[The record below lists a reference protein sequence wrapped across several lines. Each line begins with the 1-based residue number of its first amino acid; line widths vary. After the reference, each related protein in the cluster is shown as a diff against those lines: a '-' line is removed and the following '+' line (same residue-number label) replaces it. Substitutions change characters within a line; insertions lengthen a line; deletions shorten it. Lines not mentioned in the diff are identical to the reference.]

1 MNNLKLT
8 KKKDL
13 ILAAVIIVI
22 AIVMYIIM
30 NQMQSD
36 NGEIVKI
43 TVDGNVY
50 GTYSLTKNQEI
61 EIKTDKGKNIVW
73 IHDNCVEM
81 KEADCPDK
89 YCVKQGKITKTDK
102 ILYVFH
108 TRLLWKLQYQTIQ
121 KVMRQML
128 LQNRSF

>member
-50 GTYSLTKNQEI
+50 GTYSLTKNHEI
-61 EIKTDKGKNIVW
+61 EIKLIKV
-73 IHDNCVEM
+73 
-81 KEADCPDK
+81 K
-89 YCVKQGKITKTDK
+89 YSLDS
-102 ILYVFH
+102 
-108 TRLLWKLQYQTIQ
+108 R
-121 KVMRQML
+121 
-128 LQNRSF
+128 

>member
-73 IHDNCVEM
+73 IHSNTLSCRN
-81 KEADCPDK
+81 
-89 YCVKQGKITKTDK
+89 Y
-102 ILYVFH
+102 
-108 TRLLWKLQYQTIQ
+108 LQVPSTENLGCTLPSR
-121 KVMRQML
+121 VTSTV
-128 LQNRSF
+128 N

>member
-73 IHDNCVEM
+73 IHDNCVERKKQM
-81 KEADCPDK
+81 SDK

-102 ILYVFH
+102 ILYVCH
-108 TRLLWKLQYQTIQ
+108 TRLLMEIAVSDNT

-128 LQNRSF
+128 LQNRSL

>member
-1 MNNLKLT
+1 M

-13 ILAAVIIVI
+13 ILVAVIIVI

-50 GTYSLTKNQEI
+50 NVTVEEGTGSTAGAAKAAAP
-61 EIKTDKGKNIVW
+61 KAAAPAPKAAPAAPKAAAPAAGAGW
-73 IHDNCVEM
+73 
-81 KEADCPDK
+81 
-89 YCVKQGKITKTDK
+89 
-102 ILYVFH
+102 
-108 TRLLWKLQYQTIQ
+108 R
-121 KVMRQML
+121 
-128 LQNRSF
+128 

>member
-13 ILAAVIIVI
+13 ILTAVIIVI

-89 YCVKQGKITKTDK
+89 YCVKQGK
-102 ILYVFH
+102 LYVCH

-128 LQNRSF
+128 LQNRSL

>member
-50 GTYSLTKNQEI
+50 GTYN
-61 EIKTDKGKNIVW
+61 
-73 IHDNCVEM
+73 IHDNGNYNNNC
-81 KEADCPDK
+81 C
-89 YCVKQGKITKTDK
+89 
-102 ILYVFH
+102 
-108 TRLLWKLQYQTIQ
+108 
-121 KVMRQML
+121 
-128 LQNRSF
+128 QN

>member
-13 ILAAVIIVI
+13 ILTAVIIVI

-61 EIKTDKGKNIVW
+61 EIKTDK
-73 IHDNCVEM
+73 
-81 KEADCPDK
+81 
-89 YCVKQGKITKTDK
+89 
-102 ILYVFH
+102 
-108 TRLLWKLQYQTIQ
+108 LQYQTIQ

-128 LQNRSF
+128 LQNRSL

>member
-1 MNNLKLT
+1 MKLT

-36 NGEIVKI
+36 NGETVKI

-50 GTYSLTKNQEI
+50 GTFIDKESGNRDKN
-61 EIKTDKGKNIVW
+61 
-73 IHDNCVEM
+73 
-81 KEADCPDK
+81 
-89 YCVKQGKITKTDK
+89 
-102 ILYVFH
+102 
-108 TRLLWKLQYQTIQ
+108 
-121 KVMRQML
+121 
-128 LQNRSF
+128 